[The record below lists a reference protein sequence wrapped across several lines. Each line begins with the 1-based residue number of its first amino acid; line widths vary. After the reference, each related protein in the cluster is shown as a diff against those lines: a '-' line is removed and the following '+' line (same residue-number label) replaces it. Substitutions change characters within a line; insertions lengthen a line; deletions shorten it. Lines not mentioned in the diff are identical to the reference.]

1 MNLHAKQHRDL
12 LYIFRFFSLSL
23 ALDFR
28 ILDSKM
34 YVNCMAEDVDGNET
48 KDKQFECSMGLGV
61 ECERVALRRNPV
73 GKKSECVCGSIEKT
87 R

>member
-1 MNLHAKQHRDL
+1 
-12 LYIFRFFSLSL
+12 
-23 ALDFR
+23 
-28 ILDSKM
+28 
-34 YVNCMAEDVDGNET
+34 MAEDVDGNET